1 MPPGGVKPR
10 PPKRVH
16 ADLPTNPRVTR
27 SKKALLQDA
36 DAGTQSE
43 EMSDPKHQTPSVIHK
58 PTASMACVRPAE
70 EIVPNFDDHGVE
82 GKFLTIIIISCSY
95 FFFWITSLGY

>member
-16 ADLPTNPRVTR
+16 ADLPANPWVTR

-36 DAGTQSE
+36 DAGTQSK
-43 EMSDPKHQTPSVIHK
+43 EMSGPKHQTPSVIHD
-58 PTASMACVRPAE
+58 PTASMASVHQAE
-70 EIVPNFDDHGVE
+70 DIVPNIDDHGVE
-82 GKFLTIIIISCSY
+82 GKFLLLLSY
-95 FFFWITSLGY
+95 HVHVFFVLNC